1 MSRVQRRGGDA
12 ATGRPARFCSDYCRN
27 FAARKRREAR
37 SLLECARTHDDYAEQ
52 AAAGTLTMFGSA
64 EYLRKRA
71 DELRAGAATVL
82 AEIGE
87 AA

>member
-1 MSRVQRRGGDA
+1 VCSGAVETPRRVARRGFA
-12 ATGRPARFCSDYCRN
+12 ATT
-27 FAARKRREAR
+27 AATSPREKRREAR